1 MLFVIQLKKKIN
13 HLKIILQMLLI
24 IPLINQ
30 RLKVEIKEEEEK
42 VRKK

>member
-1 MLFVIQLKKKIN
+1 
-13 HLKIILQMLLI
+13 MLLI

-42 VRKK
+42 VRKKYIKNKNDKK